1 MEMGSSLL
9 LTLIRVKSLLGMAIG
24 EIAPVYDRRISMG
37 LSVSNEHGA
46 WGDIAEIASG
56 LSQDGG

>member
-24 EIAPVYDRRISMG
+24 EIVSAYGRRISMG
-37 LSVSNEHGA
+37 LSVSNEHRA
-46 WGDIAEIASG
+46 WGAIAEIASG
-56 LSQDGG
+56 LSRDGG